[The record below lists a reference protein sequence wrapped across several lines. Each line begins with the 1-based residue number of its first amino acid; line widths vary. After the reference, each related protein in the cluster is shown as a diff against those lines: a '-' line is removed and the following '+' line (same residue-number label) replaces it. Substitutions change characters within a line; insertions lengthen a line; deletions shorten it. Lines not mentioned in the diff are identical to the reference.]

1 MLRIVAG
8 EDKKTIEFLFYNSKP
23 PYTEMQKLKLEMD
36 ARDPNAIGMIPTDI
50 RAAKDK
56 DPNTLLALLVG
67 LGEVDP
73 RRGSPGRFLK
83 LQRASGKDWKLADKH
98 DIPSDPGACAGIVC

>member
-1 MLRIVAG
+1 MAG
-8 EDKKTIEFLFYNSKP
+8 EGKKTVEFLFYNSKP
-23 PYTEMQKLKLEMD
+23 PYSEMQTLKLEVD
-36 ARDPNAIGMIPTDI
+36 ARDPHAIGMIPTDI

-73 RRGSPGRFLK
+73 ARSSPGRFLK
-83 LQRASGKDWKLADKH
+83 LQRESGKEWKLADKH
-98 DIPSDPGACAGIVC
+98 DLP